1 MKAKRFIFFT
11 VALVLA
17 IGFSSCE
24 KSYTLMLTVN
34 PENAGTVTGAGDYSE
49 GESVVL
55 TATANEGYKFVN
67 WTQGSEELSALAEF
81 NYTTTAGSVTITA
94 NFVEQKIATL
104 GAQENTEIPGFLSFT
119 QNAVYTLDEAAQNQ
133 SDIDIFCFY
142 EEGNDIAFGGPQSNI
157 SGIFGDGDND
167 PVNWDVQNETRF
179 YQLEDVTVA
188 DFDALENGDE
198 AIATYYNEDE
208 GRRKAKMLTKDQIWS
223 IKTKIDSENELYIL
237 VKILEVTDGATGNV
251 KFEYKTK

>member
-11 VALVLA
+11 VALILA

-67 WTQGSEELSALAEF
+67 WTQGSEELSTLAEF
-81 NYTTTAGSVTITA
+81 NYTTTAGNVTITA

-104 GAQENTEIPGFLSFT
+104 GAQDNTETSGFLSFT
-119 QNAVYTLDEAAQNQ
+119 QNAVYTIDEAAQNQ
-133 SDIDIFCFY
+133 ADIDIFCFY

-167 PVNWDVQNETRF
+167 PVNWEVQNETRF

-188 DFDALENGDE
+188 DFDAIENGDE

-208 GRRKAKMLTKDQIWS
+208 GRRKAKMLTADQIWS
-223 IKTKIDSENELYIL
+223 LKTKIGTENEVYVL
-237 VKILEVTDGATGNV
+237 VKIIEVADGATGSV